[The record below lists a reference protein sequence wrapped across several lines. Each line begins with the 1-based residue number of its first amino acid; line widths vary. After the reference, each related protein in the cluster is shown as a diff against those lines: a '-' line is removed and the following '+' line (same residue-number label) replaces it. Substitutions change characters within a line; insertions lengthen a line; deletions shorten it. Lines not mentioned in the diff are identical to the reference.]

1 MSPIMCLGFD
11 ISEVLNTR
19 DRIFKDYLSDGY
31 KTFNPEP
38 WTDHFISHSTFWQV
52 YVNYFCVFPTDDRL
66 RPNSPGLLQPFRGYT
81 LW

>member
-1 MSPIMCLGFD
+1 MSPIMCLGFE

-38 WTDHFISHSTFWQV
+38 
-52 YVNYFCVFPTDDRL
+52 
-66 RPNSPGLLQPFRGYT
+66 
-81 LW
+81 